1 MNPHKA
7 AVFLLCLAAVCRAG
21 ADIVL
26 EPPVFHGA
34 ARSALYR
41 ENWPEDNGG
50 VVYCFLRNTGAS
62 PDRVAELLVNG
73 LAPGEWPKLSWWRV
87 WPESLAP
94 GGTGC
99 LTLKATGDPFAKGS
113 TAELALVMD
122 SGAQAA
128 VSFPCETP
136 ALRLANALPAPE
148 PGTLLLYLRNDG
160 ETAAEVRRVLLNSR
174 EWAPGVDAGLSAVGG
189 SYTVPPGGL
198 LILELAHGDAPAPGA
213 PLNLR
218 ILADA
223 GETAVRVGAGI
234 RLTAAEFP
242 IGTWSSNMIQSPGGQ
257 RHARRLGIDA
267 CVSYTDW
274 PAQEAMFANYHI
286 RTLNI
291 CARQAGDP
299 PQKEPDTEQ
308 VAARAGAA
316 HIAAWM
322 VRDEPD
328 LHGIPAARMLDHALD
343 HWRHDPDTPAYLN
356 LMSMSGFNEYGPT
369 ADIACMDHYVMHA
382 PNAIPRTGITRHARL
397 EEALEY
403 TDQLKANTEPV
414 RMWTW
419 AQLAAPVWGRQPEN
433 WGVKHQFWS
442 HVMGGAKGILWFKY
456 GPDYERDHPE
466 QIRAAE
472 NTVRAFN
479 AVRTLCFYGEPL
491 AALTSDDPE
500 ITGRLLISRDAVV
513 VVVLNNNYTTGLFPF
528 RSSYTLKSSSGTV
541 SFPLP
546 GWVPPERAAAVTA
559 AGLVPVEPVLKDGT
573 VSLRVSIN
581 GAARVFLIG
590 RQDVQAPDTPGR
602 VVIAG
607 RDEKGATL
615 SWPVPRDNCGVFS
628 YEVLLNGEPVDTTP
642 FPVYTAAMPGA
653 YTVRARDAA
662 GNASPPTEPVLVAF

>member
-1 MNPHKA
+1 MTPHRMA
-7 AVFLLCLAAVCRAG
+7 AFLLCLAAAGRAG

-34 ARSALYR
+34 VRSALYR
-41 ENWPEDNGG
+41 EKWPEDNGG
-50 VVYCFLRNTGAS
+50 VVYCFVRNTGAA
-62 PDRVAELLVNG
+62 PDGVAELLLNG
-73 LAPGEWPKLSWWRV
+73 KAPGEWPKLSWWRV

-94 GGTGC
+94 GETGC
-99 LTLKATGDPFAKGS
+99 LTLKATGVPLAKGAG
-113 TAELALVMD
+113 AELAVVMD
-122 SGAQAA
+122 SGARAS
-128 VSFPCETP
+128 VSFACDTP

-148 PGTLLLYLRNDG
+148 PGALLLYLRNDG
-160 ETAAEVRRVLLNSR
+160 KTPAEVRRVLLNSR
-174 EWAPGVDAGLSAVGG
+174 EWAAGTDAGLSAAGG
-189 SYTVPPGGL
+189 SFTVPPGGL
-198 LILELAHGDAPAPGA
+198 RILELAHGDPLPPMA

-218 ILADA
+218 VLADA
-223 GETAVRVGAGI
+223 GGSELRVGAGI

-242 IGTWSSNMIQSPGGQ
+242 IGTWSSNMIQSPEGQ

-274 PAQEAMFANYHI
+274 PAQEAMFAQYHV

-291 CARQAGDP
+291 CTRQAGDP
-299 PQKEPDTEQ
+299 PQKEPDTGQ
-308 VAARAGAA
+308 VGTRAGAA
-316 HIAAWM
+316 HVAAWM

-343 HWRHDPDTPAYLN
+343 YWRHDPDTPAYLN

-382 PNAIPRTGITRHARL
+382 PNAIPRTGMTRHARM

-419 AQLAAPVWGRQPEN
+419 AQLAAPVWGRQPDP

-472 NTVRAFN
+472 DIVRAFN
-479 AVRTLCFYGEPL
+479 TVRTLCFYGEPL
-491 AALTSDDPE
+491 DGLKSDDPE
-500 ITGRLLISRDAVV
+500 ITGRLLVSRDAVV
-513 VVVLNNNYTTGLFPF
+513 AVVLNNNYTTGLLPF
-528 RSSYTLKSSSGTV
+528 RSNYALKSSSGTV
-541 SFPLP
+541 SFSLP
-546 GWVPPERAAAVTA
+546 SWIPPEQAVTVTP
-559 AGLVPVEPVLKDGT
+559 AGFVPAEHGVDGDT
-573 VSLRVSIN
+573 VSLRVSMN

-590 RQDVQAPDTPGR
+590 KRDVQPPEAPAR

-607 RDEKGATL
+607 RDDKGATL
-615 SWPVPRDNCGVFS
+615 SWPVPRDNYGVAG
-628 YEVLLNGEPVDTTP
+628 YDILLNGEPVDTTP
-642 FPVYTAAMPGA
+642 FPVYTAAIPGA
-653 YTVRARDAA
+653 HTVRARDAA
-662 GNASPPTEPVLVAF
+662 GNVSPPTEPVLIAF